1 MTSET
6 ARIEIPSRTDDA
18 TASAEIEHAP
28 EPVAEALPAAPDL
41 EEVGPRRKRRGRHKK
56 LRGTGNPKRPF
67 AFNPFITMWR
77 RPRATIRAVVAIA
90 PKYMVSSL
98 ASLAGIGQALDN
110 ASSLNTGARAGVLG
124 TLFVAMIAG
133 PIGGMF
139 ALWLVGWIVEQ
150 VGRLLGGQASRNAVR
165 AALAWSMVPVIWALL
180 LWIPKILVFGDE
192 IFMSDMTSVD
202 TNPFAAFAL
211 MVFLVLDVGA
221 ALWTFVL
228 MGKSLSEVEG
238 FSVWR
243 AAAALVLGWVLYL
256 GVGVGIGAVIA
267 LAQGQGRIG

>member
-6 ARIEIPSRTDDA
+6 DPLAVPPCTDDVA
-18 TASAEIEHAP
+18 APAEIGRDP
-28 EPVAEALPAAPDL
+28 EPVAEALPAAPGP

-56 LRGTGNPKRPF
+56 LRGTGNPKHPF

-90 PKYMVSSL
+90 PTYMVSSL
-98 ASLAGIGQALDN
+98 ASLAGIGQALDR
-110 ASSLNTGARAGVLG
+110 ASSLNLGARGGALG

-139 ALWLVGWIVEQ
+139 ALWIVGWIIEQ

-165 AALAWSMVPVIWALL
+165 AALAWSMVPLIWALL
-180 LWIPKILVFGDE
+180 LWIPKLLLFGDE

-211 MVFLVLDVGA
+211 LVFVVLDVAA

-243 AAAALVLGWVLYL
+243 ALAALVLGWVLY
-256 GVGVGIGAVIA
+256 VGVGLAIGVLIAV
-267 LAQGQGRIG
+267 AQGQRGIG